1 MAVTRKPLSKKTRFE
16 VFKRDGFSCQYCG
29 EHPPKVILHVDHIDP
44 VALGGSN
51 HIDNLIT
58 SCQPC
63 NSGKSATPLSDIPQ
77 SLQDKAELI
86 IEREAQIKGFQRVMN
101 DKKQRIEDEADEVCE
116 IYECFHKGFTL
127 NEKAMITVR
136 KFVDALGVHE
146 VVASMES
153 ACCNT
158 KIRKGSEFVYFCG
171 ICWNKIKRAI

>member
-51 HIDNLIT
+51 HMDNLIT

-77 SLQDKAELI
+77 SLQDKAALI
-86 IEREAQIKGFQRVMN
+86 IEREAQIKGYQRVMN
-101 DKKQRIEDEADEVCE
+101 DKKQRIEDEAEEVCA
-116 IYECFHKGFTL
+116 IYEMFNKGFTL
-127 NEKAMITVR
+127 SDTAMVTVR
-136 KFVDALGVHE
+136 KFIDQLGVHDVME
-146 VVASMES
+146 SMEK
-153 ACCNT
+153 ACSNT
-158 KIRKGSEFVYFCG
+158 RIKKDQDFKYFCG
-171 ICWNKIKRAI
+171 ICWNKIKGT